1 MSLIPQYKYDFEL
14 TSKRKIFLWMYHVIP
29 NIDIIKKIYLLK
41 EEQEL
46 YETKLYYGVLPN
58 NIIIIGRL
66 SHHINNAI
74 AIQSLLDIL
83 YVNRL
88 LIKYIIEPGFICS
101 FNNNNLVK
109 EITEMLSIYSWQY
122 IVTDI
127 NFNPPLKE
135 KIKCINL
142 IFENEPYLV
151 EEIIA
156 RLNNL
161 YYHYQNNDICRI
173 GIDQNNKYYLPVI

>member
-1 MSLIPQYKYDFEL
+1 M
-14 TSKRKIFLWMYHVIP
+14 
-29 NIDIIKKIYLLK
+29 
-41 EEQEL
+41 
-46 YETKLYYGVLPN
+46 YETKIYYGVLPN
-58 NIIIIGRL
+58 NIIIIGRFP
-66 SHHINNAI
+66 HHINNAI
-74 AIQSLLDIL
+74 AIQSLQDIL

-109 EITEMLSIYSWQY
+109 EITKMLFIHSWQY

-151 EEIIA
+151 EEILA

-161 YYHYQNNDICRI
+161 YYHFHLFYKQPPIEKIDSTTKKLYYFRI
-173 GIDQNNKYYLPVI
+173 VC